1 MNPLL
6 YLLVGA
12 AAYLLGSI
20 PTGAIV
26 ARLYRDLDLTRVGSQ
41 RTGFTNATRAM
52 GLGAGLVVLAGDFA
66 KGALAVW
73 IAQIVLGTN
82 AGLALAA
89 FLSVLGHIRSVFL
102 GGRGGRGVI
111 PALGALAVATP
122 GLFVVAAG
130 TGCLVIALTRYVS
143 LGSLA
148 GSVATLIAGPA
159 AYATGTIPLE
169 LMLYAVAG
177 SALVIAAHRDNIARL
192 RAGTERRIGQPE
204 PAQAH
209 EDG

>member
-1 MNPLL
+1 MDPLL
-6 YLLVGA
+6 YLPVAA

-26 ARLYRDLDLTRVGSQ
+26 ARLYRNLDLTRVGSQ
-41 RTGFTNATRAM
+41 RTGFANATRAL
-52 GLGAGLVVLAGDFA
+52 GLGAGLIVLVGDFA
-66 KGALAVW
+66 KAAVAVW
-73 IAQIVLGTN
+73 IAQIVLGTA
-82 AGLALAA
+82 AGLALAG

-102 GGRGGRGVI
+102 GGRGGRGIV
-111 PALGALAVATP
+111 PGLGGLAVATP

-148 GSVATLIAGPA
+148 GTVATLVVGAG
-159 AYATGTIPLE
+159 AYATGMIPVE

-177 SALVIAAHRDNIARL
+177 SALMIAAHRDNIARL

-204 PAQAH
+204 PVQA
-209 EDG
+209 DGDE

>member
-1 MNPLL
+1 MHPLL
-6 YLLVGA
+6 YLLVAA

-26 ARLYRDLDLTRVGSQ
+26 ARLYRNLDLTRVGSR

-73 IAQIVLGTN
+73 IAHIVLGT
-82 AGLALAA
+82 AAALALAG
-89 FLSVLGHIRSVFL
+89 FLSVFGHIRSLFL
-102 GGRGGRGVI
+102 GGRGGRGVVVG
-111 PALGALAVATP
+111 LGGLAVATP
-122 GLFVVAAG
+122 GVFFVAAV
-130 TGCLVIALTRYVS
+130 TGALVIALTRFVS

-148 GSVATLIAGPA
+148 GSVATLIAGVA
-159 AYATGTIPLE
+159 AYATGMVPFE
-169 LMLYAVAG
+169 LMVYAVAG
-177 SALVIAAHRDNIARL
+177 SALVITAHRDNIARL
-192 RAGTERRIGQPE
+192 RAGTERRIGQPD
-204 PAQAH
+204 PAQTH